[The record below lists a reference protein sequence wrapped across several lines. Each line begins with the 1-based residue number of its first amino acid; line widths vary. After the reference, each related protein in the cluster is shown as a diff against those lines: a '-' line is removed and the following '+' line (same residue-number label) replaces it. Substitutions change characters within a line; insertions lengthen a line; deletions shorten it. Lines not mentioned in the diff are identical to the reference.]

1 VNYQMNHHK
10 CSKTNWLRLAVLLA
24 CSVFAMPAMANIT
37 QRQRITSVPRG
48 VGAQFGHAIAI
59 SGNTMVVGARFDPTT
74 ASQAGAAFVYVREGS
89 FGTTWEQQ
97 AKLLANDGA
106 VADKFGQSVAISGD
120 TIVVGAYQ
128 DDSPLSNGGSAY
140 VFVRNGT
147 TWTQQQKLTAGDG
160 TADDEFG
167 NAVAI
172 IGDTLVVGAHFADLP
187 SNSAAGS
194 AYVFARSGTVWTQVQ
209 KLIPMGGVILG
220 DSFGESLAISGDK
233 LVVGADHDDTPETAA
248 GAVYVFVESGGSYG
262 LQQKLSIPG
271 GTNGDLFGFS
281 VAIEGNTLVGGAKED
296 STVVGQ
302 PAFGAAYVFEFN
314 GATWTLQQKLTA
326 SDGAAFDRFG
336 WSVAVRDNVVAVGAR
351 EDDTAVG
358 PDAGSAYVFTRSG
371 TTWTQLQK
379 IEPDDSFNGDRFGSS
394 LAFRFNYLVVGAEEK
409 NLTDPNGQGA
419 AYTFAQVLPGFPDFD
434 GDGKADI
441 SIFRPANGNWFVL
454 RSFDFSFFA
463 VPFGANGDLI
473 APADYDGDGK
483 TDFAVFRPDGANWFI
498 QRSTAGIL
506 IQQFGMPG
514 DKPMPADYDGD
525 GKADLAIFR
534 RSNSQWLIQ
543 YSSNNQVVSS
553 SFPFNSSDDIPLIGD
568 FDGDGKSDVS
578 MFRPSLVEWN
588 VNRSSDSVFSRIQLG
603 LSTDI
608 PAPADYDGDGQT
620 DIAVFRPSAG
630 TWHVR
635 KSSGSGVPEISQW
648 GAAGDKPVA
657 ADYDRDGLAD
667 IAIFRPADGSWWLRR
682 SSLGTF
688 ATQFGVG
695 TDQPIPMFFVRQ
707 RALGSSLQFSAS
719 NYNVTEDSTTALI
732 TVTRSGGMSGAIS
745 VAYAT
750 TDGTAQQ
757 TSDYSN
763 VLGTLTFASGE
774 MSKTFT
780 VPINED
786 SLVEGDET
794 ATLTLSSP
802 TGGAVLGT
810 QTTATLTILDDATE
824 PSTNPI
830 DVPEP
835 YVRQHY
841 HDFLNRDADAAGLA
855 FWTDQITSCGT
866 NPQCIEVRRIHVSAA
881 YFLSIEFQQ
890 TGYLVYRFYNAA
902 LNRSNGLPRYLEFL
916 RDTQGVGRGVVVGAA
931 GWEAQLEANK
941 VAYANEFVASAEFTT
956 LYPLTQTPAEFVD
969 ALYARAG
976 IVPSAAERQV
986 AIDEFDNNPSTAQ
999 ARVLRR
1005 VADNP
1010 ILVQREFSRAFV
1022 LMQYFGYLRRNPDD
1036 APDNNLSGY
1045 NFWLGKLNQFNGDF
1059 VAAEMVKAF
1068 IQSIEYRRRFGQ

>member
-1 VNYQMNHHK
+1 MLI
-10 CSKTNWLRLAVLLA
+10 CF
-24 CSVFAMPAMANIT
+24 VFALPAMGQIE
-37 QRQRITSVPRG
+37 QRQKITSFPRG

-74 ASQAGAAFVYVREGS
+74 ASQAGAAFVYVRPGQ
-89 FGTTWEQQ
+89 FGTAWQQQ
-97 AKLLANDGA
+97 AILLASDGA

-120 TIVVGAYQ
+120 TIVIGAYQ
-128 DDSPLSNGGSAY
+128 DDSPLSNAGSAY
-140 VFVRNGT
+140 VFVRNGQ

-167 NAVAI
+167 SAVAI

-187 SNSAAGS
+187 SNSAAG
-194 AYVFARSGTVWTQVQ
+194 AVYRFTRSGTVWTEVQ
-209 KLIPMGGVILG
+209 KLIPTGATLGGNQ
-220 DSFGESLAISGDK
+220 FGESLAVSGDK
-233 LVVGADHDDTPETAA
+233 LVVGSDHDDTPETAA
-248 GAVYVFVESGGSYG
+248 GAVYVFVDSGAAYS
-262 LQQKLSIPG
+262 LQQKLTIG
-271 GTNGDLFGFS
+271 DGTNGDLFGFS
-281 VAIEGNTLVGGAKED
+281 VAIEGNTLVGGARED
-296 STVVGQ
+296 TPIIGQ

-314 GATWTLQQKLTA
+314 GSTWMPQQKLTA

-336 WSVAVRDNVVAVGAR
+336 WSVAVRDDVVAVGAR

-379 IEPDDSFNGDRFGSS
+379 IEPDDSFNGDRFGASV
-394 LAFRFNYLVVGAEEK
+394 AFRFNYLVVGAEEK
-409 NLTDPNGQGA
+409 NLTAPNGQGA

-454 RSFDFSFFA
+454 RSEDFSFFGI
-463 VPFGANGDLI
+463 PFGANGDLI

-483 TDFAVFRPDGANWFI
+483 TDFAVFRPDGADWFI

-506 IQQFGMPG
+506 IQQFGIPG
-514 DKPMPADYDGD
+514 DKPIPADYDGD
-525 GKADLAIFR
+525 GKADLAVFR
-534 RSNSQWLIQ
+534 RSNSQWFIQ

-568 FDGDGKSDVS
+568 FDGDGKFDVS

-603 LSTDI
+603 QSTDI

-635 KSSGSGVPEISQW
+635 KSSGSGVPEVSLW

-657 ADYDRDGLAD
+657 ADYDGDGRAD
-667 IAIFRPADGSWWLRR
+667 LAIFRPADGSWWVSR
-682 SSLGTF
+682 SSLGTI
-688 ATQFGVG
+688 ATAFGVSS
-695 TDQPIPMFFVRQ
+695 DQPVPMFFVGQ
-707 RALGSSLQFSAS
+707 RALGTSLQFSAA
-719 NYNVTEDSTTALI
+719 NYNVAEDPTTAVI
-732 TVTRSGGMSGAIS
+732 TVTRAGDFNGAIS
-745 VAYAT
+745 VSYAT
-750 TDGTAQQ
+750 SDGTAQQ

-763 VLGTLTFASGE
+763 SLGTLTFASGQT
-774 MSKTFT
+774 SKTFT

-786 SLVEGDET
+786 SLVEGNET
-794 ATLTLSSP
+794 VTLTLSSP

-830 DVPEP
+830 DIPDP

-841 HDFLNRDADAAGLA
+841 HDFLNRDADDSGLA
-855 FWTDQITSCGT
+855 FWTNEITSCGSDA
-866 NPQCIEVRRIHVSAA
+866 PCIEVKRVNVSAA

-902 LNRSNGLPRYLEFL
+902 LNRSNGLPRYQEFL
-916 RDTQGVGRGVVVGAA
+916 RDTQAVGLGVVVGAA

-941 VAYANEFVASAEFTT
+941 VTYANEFVASAEFTA

-969 ALYARAG
+969 ALYSRAG
-976 IVPSAAERQV
+976 VVPSAAERQA
-986 AIDEFDNNPSTAQ
+986 AIDEFNTNPSTAR

-1005 VADNP
+1005 VAEHP
-1010 ILVQREFSRAFV
+1010 TLVQREFNRAFV
-1022 LMQYFGYLRRNPDD
+1022 LMQYFGYLRRNPDG
-1036 APDNNLSGY
+1036 APDNNLDGY

-1059 VAAEMVKAF
+1059 VQAEMVKAF
-1068 IQSIEYRRRFGQ
+1068 IQSGEYRHRFGQ